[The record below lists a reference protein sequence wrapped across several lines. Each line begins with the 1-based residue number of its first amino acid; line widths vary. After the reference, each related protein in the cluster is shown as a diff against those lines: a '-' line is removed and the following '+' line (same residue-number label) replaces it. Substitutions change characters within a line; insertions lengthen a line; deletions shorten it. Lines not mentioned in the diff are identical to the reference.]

1 MDIKRWVVL
10 ISIIV
15 FCFAIYQ
22 AADAKT
28 LDTVIVDFDQET
40 LERGYTVQSVDKQ
53 LWVPI
58 FPKFHQGKLL
68 VKISRNDDFN
78 ELPEGKKA
86 VSGFYTFDIQKEK
99 PGFMERA
106 QLIAMTYDSDNEL
119 DKAIYFYDNHQQ
131 RWRELPSKIDHENKL
146 IRAKTIFPYAKV
158 AVLENDPGALTAQ
171 SAIVVDKDS
180 GSIIFQKNMNDVRPI
195 ASMTKLVSAL
205 VFLDHNPG
213 WDKVMTM
220 QKSDYVGGA
229 TLWAKEGDQITVKD
243 IFYATLVGSKNNT
256 THVLVRATGLTLDEF
271 VQKMN
276 EKVKG
281 FGLTKTHFVEP
292 TGLNENNVSTAFEMA
307 VISKKAFKNIDI
319 LKATTTKWY
328 KVEPANKEVVHWVKN
343 TSKKVLDRDLYMTG
357 SKTGWTDEAGYCLVS
372 QAKNAGKELIAL
384 VMGANIRMN
393 YEEVYNLL
401 KKYL

>member
-10 ISIIV
+10 LSIIV

-28 LDTVIVDFDQET
+28 LDTVIVDFDQST

-58 FPKFHQGKLL
+58 FPNFHQGKLL
-68 VKISRNDDFN
+68 VKISKNDNFN
-78 ELPEGKKA
+78 DLPEKKKA
-86 VSGFYTFDIQKEK
+86 VSGFYTFDIRKDK

-106 QLIAMTYDSDNEL
+106 QLIAMTYESDNDL

-131 RWRELPSKIDHENKL
+131 KWRELPSKIDYENKL

-158 AVLENDPGALTAQ
+158 AVLENDSSALTAQ

-276 EKVKG
+276 EKVRG
-281 FGLTKTHFVEP
+281 FGLTKTNFVEP
-292 TGLNENNVSTAFEMA
+292 TGLNENNISTAFEMA
-307 VISKKAFKNIDI
+307 AISKRAFKNIDI
-319 LKATTTKWY
+319 LKSTTTKWY
-328 KVEPANKEVVHWVKN
+328 KVEPINKDVVYWVKN
-343 TSKKVLDRDLYMTG
+343 TCIKILDRDLYITG
-357 SKTGWTDEAGYCLVS
+357 SKTGWTDEAGYNLVM
-372 QAKNAGKELIAL
+372 QAKGSTTELIAL
-384 VMGANIRMN
+384 VMGAKIRMN

>member
-1 MDIKRWVVL
+1 MDLKRWLILVSIFVL
-10 ISIIV
+10 
-15 FCFAIYQ
+15 FFALYQ

-28 LDTVIVDFDQET
+28 FDTVIIDFDEQT
-40 LERGYTVQSVDKQ
+40 LERGFTVKSVDKQ

-58 FPKFHQGKLL
+58 FPNFHQGKLL
-68 VKISRNDDFN
+68 VKISRNDNFDD
-78 ELPEGKKA
+78 LPETKRA
-86 VSGFYTFDIQKEK
+86 VSGFYTFDIRKEN

-106 QLIAMTYDSDNEL
+106 QLISMAYESDNEL

-131 RWRELPSKIDHENKL
+131 KWRELPSEIDYENKL

-158 AVLENDPGALTAQ
+158 AVLENDPEALTAQ
-171 SAIVVDKDS
+171 SAIVVDKNS

-195 ASMTKLVSAL
+195 ASMTKLVSVL

-213 WDKVMTM
+213 WDKIITM

-229 TLWAKEGDQITVKD
+229 SLWAKEGDQITVKD
-243 IFYATLVGSKNNT
+243 LFYATLVGSKNNT
-256 THVLVRATGLTLDEF
+256 THSLVRASGLTLDEF

-281 FGLTKTHFVEP
+281 FGLTNTHFVEP

-307 VISKKAFKNIDI
+307 AISKRAFKNIDI

-328 KVEPANKEVVHWVKN
+328 KVVPVNKDVVYWVKN
-343 TSKKVLDRDLYMTG
+343 TSIKLLDRDLYVTG
-357 SKTGWTDEAGYCLVS
+357 SKTGWTDEAGYNLVM
-372 QAKNAGKELIAL
+372 QAKGSTRELIAL
-384 VMGANIRMN
+384 VMGAKIRMN